1 MEGISIVNKQLEE
14 INADEKLSIMTKMVI
29 KRIVDY
35 LTTRNDMD
43 EKYKDSNKSL
53 INMYSY
59 IKEVAREKAEDNV
72 AVLSDEEVF
81 SLAVHYYDESKED
94 LEKEFQTKKTSKLK
108 NNKEDKTTSKE
119 DKKENKTHSDENAE
133 VQNSNIENNEKT
145 ILYKGELIP
154 ISEFSRQISL

>member
-81 SLAVHYYDESKED
+81 SLAIHYYDESKED

-108 NNKEDKTTSKE
+108 NDKEDKTTSKE

>member
-108 NNKEDKTTSKE
+108 NNKEDETTSKE

>member
-29 KRIVDY
+29 KRIVDH

-119 DKKENKTHSDENAE
+119 YKKENKTHSDENAE

>member
-81 SLAVHYYDESKED
+81 SLAIHYYDESKED
-94 LEKEFQTKKTSKLK
+94 LKKEFQTKKTSKLK
-108 NNKEDKTTSKE
+108 NDKEDKTTSKE

-145 ILYKGELIP
+145 ILYKGKLIP
-154 ISEFSRQISL
+154 ISEFSRQIFL